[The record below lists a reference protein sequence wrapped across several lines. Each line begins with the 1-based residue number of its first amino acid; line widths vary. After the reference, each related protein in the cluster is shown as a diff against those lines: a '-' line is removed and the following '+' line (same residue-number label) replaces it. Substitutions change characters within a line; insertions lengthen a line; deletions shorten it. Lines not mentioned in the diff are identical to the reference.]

1 MPTKIS
7 PFKMKELTGKARMTA
22 WRNLPDPKPSW
33 QIFKTLLGAGED
45 PNSALKR
52 WREWEEWKAAK
63 GAKEKWRKFPK

>member
-33 QIFKTLLGAGED
+33 EIFKTLLGAGEN
-45 PNSALKR
+45 PNSALQR
-52 WREWEEWKAAK
+52 WREWQTGLPKDS
-63 GAKEKWRKFPK
+63 KWRKFPK

>member
-1 MPTKIS
+1 
-7 PFKMKELTGKARMTA
+7 MTA

-33 QIFKTLLGAGED
+33 EIFKTLLGAGED

>member
-1 MPTKIS
+1 
-7 PFKMKELTGKARMTA
+7 MKELTGKARMAA

-33 QIFKTLLGAGED
+33 ENFKWLVSSGET